1 MTKRQKVSIWV
12 TVVIIVLGLGSYAT
26 YTLMSKMNQVK
37 ELNGQ
42 IAEAGEE
49 GSVDPKS
56 TEQATLPGGGGD
68 EEPADV
74 AVDPPTVEGEP
85 SSGGG
90 LAAGSDNP
98 GATSNANVSATPTP
112 PAKPRSTDKPS
123 QPDPGKPDSSAGTQ
137 TPASTPSPAELE
149 ERKQSIDESVT
160 ASMESL
166 RATCKAKSSGLVAQI
181 KAEIAADQDA
191 AVDTLQKEFLGQV
204 IEAEA
209 ECDSQF
215 AELVGQAKAQYKAA
229 GIAESGLP
237 DWSTEYDNAKAEAR
251 SAALTE
257 IAGAIQ

>member
-1 MTKRQKVSIWV
+1 MTKRQRVSIWV
-12 TVVIIVLGLGSYAT
+12 AVVIIVLGLGAYAT

-42 IAEAGEE
+42 IAEADEGDSANPEVTDSATKPGDSGEE
-49 GSVDPKS
+49 K
-56 TEQATLPGGGGD
+56 
-68 EEPADV
+68 PADV
-74 AVDPPTVEGEP
+74 VVDPPTDKGNT
-85 SSGGG
+85 SSG
-90 LAAGSDNP
+90 ADHVAGSGDP
-98 GATSNANVSATPTP
+98 SATA
-112 PAKPRSTDKPS
+112 PAAATATATANPQSTDKPA
-123 QPDPGKPDSSAGTQ
+123 QPGAGDSGNPTGTQ
-137 TPASTPSPAELE
+137 TPVPTPTPVDPK
-149 ERKQSIDESVT
+149 ERKQAIDQSVT

-181 KAEIAADQDA
+181 KAEIAADPDA
-191 AVDTLQKEFLGQV
+191 AVDMLQKEFLGQV

-237 DWSTEYDNAKAEAR
+237 DWSTEYDNAKADAR

-257 IAGAIQ
+257 IASAIQ

>member
-1 MTKRQKVSIWV
+1 MTKRQKASVWV
-12 TVVIIVLGLGSYAT
+12 TVVMIVLGLGSYAA
-26 YTLMSKMNQVK
+26 YSLMSKMDQVK

-42 IAEAGEE
+42 IAEADEE
-49 GSVDPKS
+49 GSVDPES
-56 TEQATLPGGGGD
+56 TEPTTLPGGGGD
-68 EEPADV
+68 DEPPDV
-74 AVDPPTVEGEP
+74 AVDPSAAEGA
-85 SSGGG
+85 G
-90 LAAGSDNP
+90 GSDNP
-98 GATSNANVSATPTP
+98 GATSNTNVSATPT
-112 PAKPRSTDKPS
+112 AKPQSTDKPA
-123 QPDPGKPDSSAGTQ
+123 QPDAGKPDSSAGTQ

-149 ERKQSIDESVT
+149 ERKQSIDQSVT